1 MTCAAAL
8 LAAGPAAA
16 AATAPAASA
25 TPPAA
30 TADRVQTT
38 LRDVVDLQLLQPTCG
53 ERGAL
58 TAAAVDALHTIG
70 IEAKL
75 TGLPTLDLGPLGWIG
90 FGTQHPG
97 QAVAVELHLLPN
109 SSAPVTL
116 TLGAKP
122 CPTSASATPTARAA
136 TSAPASTAPA
146 GTAGRR
152 DDGAAAGGRSGTGA
166 HRGRRDADMAVR
178 RGGGRA
184 ADGGGG
190 DDRSGAP
197 PGGTGLTAFRRTPR
211 PRPAVG
217 RPPSCAVRANLD
229 TVGEATEGREAGW
242 TSRRRKPDRRA
253 AKAAWGNG

>member
-1 MTCAAAL
+1 MFVRVSVRALLAPVTCAAAL

-70 IEAKL
+70 VEAKL

-109 SSAPVTL
+109 SGAPVTL

-122 CPTSASATPTARAA
+122 CPTAASATPPARAA
-136 TSAPASTAPA
+136 TPAPATTAPA
-146 GTAGRR
+146 GKPAVATAATAAPQ
-152 DDGAAAGGRSGTGA
+152 AAAGPELAHTGGSGTPAWPYVAVAGALLTAGAVTTGVARRRAGRS
-166 HRGRRDADMAVR
+166 
-178 RGGGRA
+178 
-184 ADGGGG
+184 
-190 DDRSGAP
+190 
-197 PGGTGLTAFRRTPR
+197 
-211 PRPAVG
+211 
-217 RPPSCAVRANLD
+217 
-229 TVGEATEGREAGW
+229 
-242 TSRRRKPDRRA
+242 
-253 AKAAWGNG
+253 

>member
-1 MTCAAAL
+1 MSVRLSVRALLAPVTCAAAL

-16 AATAPAASA
+16 AATAPAATAPAASA

-109 SSAPVTL
+109 GSAPVTL

-122 CPTSASATPTARAA
+122 CPTAASATPTARAA
-136 TSAPASTAPA
+136 TSAPATAAPA
-146 GTAGRR
+146 GKPAAATAAPQ
-152 DDGAAAGGRSGTGA
+152 AAAGPELAHTGGSGTPTWPYVAVAGA
-166 HRGRRDADMAVR
+166 L
-178 RGGGRA
+178 
-184 ADGGGG
+184 
-190 DDRSGAP
+190 
-197 PGGTGLTAFRRTPR
+197 LTAG
-211 PRPAVG
+211 AVTTG
-217 RPPSCAVRANLD
+217 VA
-229 TVGEATEGREAGW
+229 
-242 TSRRRKPDRRA
+242 RRRAGR
-253 AKAAWGNG
+253 G